1 MKNNDTKFNRTK
13 KEINSSNI
21 VLPSEKKEA
30 NSLLNILKKNS
41 VDPEDFLVEFDYFQS
56 AFEDLNKMS
65 MSDEGYWELDHE
77 IDMSAQRVKKM
88 MKGLNCSGEK
98 LFFKEIDNVRKYA
111 EEKRKNLNEKTESM
125 TYGGFDYTVIDKWQ
139 DDNASYVLG
148 QSDDEDGTWYVAKV
162 TEATNEFRGT
172 YYYEFGTDKPNR
184 IDVEDMHNNHISEIY
199 LDRHEAEYGA
209 DGTRYFHNLDDPLS
223 EEQVEEK
230 NLINKEER
238 TFCSIYCLS
247 QHAHTYD
254 KRELR
259 NLDKGETVKKSYGIK
274 DTIFSDREKA
284 LNKLEEY
291 QTWLDFRN
299 GETKVVEYAV
309 SKVKYD
315 ITDLLKNGEVSSED
329 DFIEKISIYPNKFN
343 EYETENEVLEIS
355 KMEFCVNV
363 YNKDDQ
369 FDKKTSTYVLFGRYG
384 EALDFA
390 EDIQNGTYNDLDDS
404 EIISKVLFRNENINV
419 AAELMYPLFDDYTI
433 MTSDEFDEMFEKR
446 LNKFIENER
455 SGQSM

>member
-1 MKNNDTKFNRTK
+1 MKNNNTKFDRTK

-21 VLPSEKKEA
+21 ILPSEKKEA
-30 NSLLNILKKNS
+30 NSLLNILLKNN
-41 VDPEDFLVEFDYFQS
+41 VDPEDFLVEFDYCQS
-56 AFEDLNKMS
+56 AFDDLNKMS
-65 MSDEGYWELDHE
+65 TSDEGYWELDHE
-77 IDMSAQRVKKM
+77 IDMSARRVKKM
-88 MKGLNCSGEK
+88 MKGWNCSGVN
-98 LFFKEIDNVRKYA
+98 LFYKEIDNVRKYA
-111 EEKRKNLNEKTESM
+111 EEKRKNLNEKTESL
-125 TYGGFDYTVIDKWQ
+125 VDK
-139 DDNASYVLG
+139 
-148 QSDDEDGTWYVAKV
+148 
-162 TEATNEFRGT
+162 
-172 YYYEFGTDKPNR
+172 
-184 IDVEDMHNNHISEIY
+184 EI
-199 LDRHEAEYGA
+199 
-209 DGTRYFHNLDDPLS
+209 
-223 EEQVEEK
+223 
-230 NLINKEER
+230 NLIDKEER

-247 QHAHTYD
+247 QHAQTYD

-259 NLDKGETVKKSYGIK
+259 NLDRGETVKKSYGKK
-274 DTIFSDREKA
+274 DTIFSDREEA

-291 QTWLDFRN
+291 QTWINFRN
-299 GETKVVEYAV
+299 GEAKVVEYAV

-315 ITDLLKNGEVSSED
+315 ISDLLKNGEVSSED
-329 DFIEKISIYPNKFN
+329 DFIEKIGIYPNKFN
-343 EYETENEVLEIS
+343 EYETENEVIELS

-369 FDKKTSTYVLFGRYG
+369 FDKKTSTYVLFERYG

-446 LNKFIENER
+446 LNRLTENNR

>member
-1 MKNNDTKFNRTK
+1 MKNNDTKFDRTK
-13 KEINSSNI
+13 KGINTSNI
-21 VLPSEKKEA
+21 ILPSEKKEV
-30 NSLLNILKKNS
+30 NSLLNILKKNN
-41 VDPEDFLVEFDYFQS
+41 VDPEDFLVEFDYCQS
-56 AFEDLNKMS
+56 AFDDLNKMS
-65 MSDEGYWELDHE
+65 TSDEGYWELDHE
-77 IDMSAQRVKKM
+77 IDMSARRVKKM
-88 MKGLNCSGEK
+88 MKGWNCSGEN
-98 LFFKEIDNVRKYA
+98 LFYKEIDNVRKYA
-111 EEKRKNLNEKTESM
+111 EEKRKNLNEKTESL
-125 TYGGFDYTVIDKWQ
+125 VDK
-139 DDNASYVLG
+139 
-148 QSDDEDGTWYVAKV
+148 
-162 TEATNEFRGT
+162 
-172 YYYEFGTDKPNR
+172 
-184 IDVEDMHNNHISEIY
+184 
-199 LDRHEAEYGA
+199 
-209 DGTRYFHNLDDPLS
+209 
-223 EEQVEEK
+223 EK
-230 NLINKEER
+230 NLIDKEER

-259 NLDKGETVKKSYGIK
+259 NLDKGETVKKSYGKK
-274 DTIFSDREKA
+274 DRIFSDREEA

-329 DFIEKISIYPNKFN
+329 DFIEKLGIYPNKFN
-343 EYETENEVLEIS
+343 EYETENEVIELS

-369 FDKKTSTYVLFGRYG
+369 FDKKTSTYVLFERYG

-446 LNKFIENER
+446 LNRLTENNR

>member
-1 MKNNDTKFNRTK
+1 MKNNDTKFDRTK
-13 KEINSSNI
+13 KGINTSNI
-21 VLPSEKKEA
+21 ILPSEKKEV
-30 NSLLNILKKNS
+30 NSLLNILKKNN
-41 VDPEDFLVEFDYFQS
+41 VDPEDFLVEFDYCQS
-56 AFEDLNKMS
+56 AFDDLNKMS
-65 MSDEGYWELDHE
+65 TSDEGYWELDHE
-77 IDMSAQRVKKM
+77 IDMSARRVKKM
-88 MKGLNCSGEK
+88 MKGWNCSGEN
-98 LFFKEIDNVRKYA
+98 LFYKEIDNVRKYA
-111 EEKRKNLNEKTESM
+111 EEKRKNLNEKTESL
-125 TYGGFDYTVIDKWQ
+125 VDK
-139 DDNASYVLG
+139 
-148 QSDDEDGTWYVAKV
+148 
-162 TEATNEFRGT
+162 
-172 YYYEFGTDKPNR
+172 
-184 IDVEDMHNNHISEIY
+184 
-199 LDRHEAEYGA
+199 
-209 DGTRYFHNLDDPLS
+209 
-223 EEQVEEK
+223 EK
-230 NLINKEER
+230 NLIDKEER

-259 NLDKGETVKKSYGIK
+259 NLDKGETVKKSYGKK
-274 DTIFSDREKA
+274 DKIFSDREEA

-329 DFIEKISIYPNKFN
+329 DFIEKLGIYPNKFN
-343 EYETENEVLEIS
+343 EYETENEVIELS

-446 LNKFIENER
+446 LNRLTENNR

>member
-1 MKNNDTKFNRTK
+1 
-13 KEINSSNI
+13 
-21 VLPSEKKEA
+21 
-30 NSLLNILKKNS
+30 
-41 VDPEDFLVEFDYFQS
+41 
-56 AFEDLNKMS
+56 
-65 MSDEGYWELDHE
+65 
-77 IDMSAQRVKKM
+77 M
-88 MKGLNCSGEK
+88 MKGWNCSGEN
-98 LFFKEIDNVRKYA
+98 LFYKEIDNVRKYA
-111 EEKRKNLNEKTESM
+111 EEKRKNLNEKTESL
-125 TYGGFDYTVIDKWQ
+125 VDK
-139 DDNASYVLG
+139 
-148 QSDDEDGTWYVAKV
+148 
-162 TEATNEFRGT
+162 
-172 YYYEFGTDKPNR
+172 
-184 IDVEDMHNNHISEIY
+184 
-199 LDRHEAEYGA
+199 
-209 DGTRYFHNLDDPLS
+209 
-223 EEQVEEK
+223 EK
-230 NLINKEER
+230 NLIDKEER
-238 TFCSIYCLS
+238 TICSIYCLS

-259 NLDKGETVKKSYGIK
+259 NLDKGETVKKSYGKK
-274 DTIFSDREKA
+274 DRIFSDREEA

-329 DFIEKISIYPNKFN
+329 DFIEKICIYPNKFN
-343 EYETENEVLEIS
+343 EYETENEVIELS

-446 LNKFIENER
+446 LNRLTENNR

>member
-1 MKNNDTKFNRTK
+1 MKTNDTKFDRTK

-21 VLPSEKKEA
+21 ILPSEKKEA

-56 AFEDLNKMS
+56 AFDDLNKMS
-65 MSDEGYWELDHE
+65 TSDEGYWELDHE
-77 IDMSAQRVKKM
+77 IDMSARRVKKM
-88 MKGLNCSGEK
+88 MKGWNCSGEN
-98 LFFKEIDNVRKYA
+98 LLYKEIDNVRKYA
-111 EEKRKNLNEKTESM
+111 EEKRKNLNEKAESL
-125 TYGGFDYTVIDKWQ
+125 VDK
-139 DDNASYVLG
+139 
-148 QSDDEDGTWYVAKV
+148 E
-162 TEATNEFRGT
+162 R
-172 YYYEFGTDKPNR
+172 
-184 IDVEDMHNNHISEIY
+184 
-199 LDRHEAEYGA
+199 
-209 DGTRYFHNLDDPLS
+209 
-223 EEQVEEK
+223 
-230 NLINKEER
+230 NLIDKEER

-259 NLDKGETVKKSYGIK
+259 NLDKGETVKKSYGKK
-274 DTIFSDREKA
+274 DKIFSDREEA

-329 DFIEKISIYPNKFN
+329 DFIEKLGIYPNKFN
-343 EYETENEVLEIS
+343 EYETENEVIELS

-369 FDKKTSTYVLFGRYG
+369 FDKKTSTYVLFERYG

-390 EDIQNGTYNDLDDS
+390 EDIQNGTYNDLGDS

-433 MTSDEFDEMFEKR
+433 MTNDEFDEMFEKR
-446 LNKFIENER
+446 LNRLTENNR

>member
-1 MKNNDTKFNRTK
+1 MRNNDTKFERTK

-21 VLPSEKKEA
+21 ILPSEKKEA
-30 NSLLNILKKNS
+30 NSLLNILKKNN
-41 VDPEDFLVEFDYFQS
+41 VDPEDFLVEFDYFKS
-56 AFEDLNKMS
+56 AFDDLNKMS
-65 MSDEGYWELDHE
+65 TSDEGYWELDHE
-77 IDMSAQRVKKM
+77 IDMSAGRTRKM
-88 MKGLNCSGEK
+88 MKGWKCSGEN
-98 LFFKEIDNVRKYA
+98 LFNKEIDNVRKYV
-111 EEKRKNLNEKTESM
+111 EEKRKNLNEKSESSVNK
-125 TYGGFDYTVIDKWQ
+125 G
-139 DDNASYVLG
+139 
-148 QSDDEDGTWYVAKV
+148 
-162 TEATNEFRGT
+162 
-172 YYYEFGTDKPNR
+172 
-184 IDVEDMHNNHISEIY
+184 
-199 LDRHEAEYGA
+199 
-209 DGTRYFHNLDDPLS
+209 
-223 EEQVEEK
+223 K
-230 NLINKEER
+230 NLIDKEER

-254 KRELR
+254 KREIR
-259 NLDKGETVKKSYGIK
+259 NLDRGETVKKSYGKK

-299 GETKVVEYAV
+299 GEAKVVEYAV

-329 DFIEKISIYPNKFN
+329 DFIEKIGIYPNKFN
-343 EYETENEVLEIS
+343 EYETENEVLEFS

-363 YNKDDQ
+363 YDKDDK

-390 EDIQNGTYNDLDDS
+390 EDIQNGTYNDLDNS
-404 EIISKVLFRNENINV
+404 EIIAKVLFRNENV
-419 AAELMYPLFDDYTI
+419 KTGAELRYPLFDDYTI

-446 LNKFIENER
+446 LNRLIENNR

>member
-1 MKNNDTKFNRTK
+1 MKNNDTKFDRTK
-13 KEINSSNI
+13 KGINTSNI
-21 VLPSEKKEA
+21 ILPSEKKEV
-30 NSLLNILKKNS
+30 NSLFNILKKNN
-41 VDPEDFLVEFDYFQS
+41 VDPEDFLVEFDYCQS
-56 AFEDLNKMS
+56 AFDDLNKMS
-65 MSDEGYWELDHE
+65 TSDEGYWELDHE
-77 IDMSAQRVKKM
+77 IDMSARRVKKM
-88 MKGLNCSGEK
+88 MKGWNCSGEN
-98 LFFKEIDNVRKYA
+98 LFYKEIDNVRKYA
-111 EEKRKNLNEKTESM
+111 EEKRKNLNEKTESL
-125 TYGGFDYTVIDKWQ
+125 VDK
-139 DDNASYVLG
+139 
-148 QSDDEDGTWYVAKV
+148 
-162 TEATNEFRGT
+162 
-172 YYYEFGTDKPNR
+172 
-184 IDVEDMHNNHISEIY
+184 
-199 LDRHEAEYGA
+199 
-209 DGTRYFHNLDDPLS
+209 
-223 EEQVEEK
+223 EK
-230 NLINKEER
+230 NLIDKEER

-259 NLDKGETVKKSYGIK
+259 NLDKGETVKKSYGKK
-274 DTIFSDREKA
+274 DRIFSDREEA

-329 DFIEKISIYPNKFN
+329 DFIEKLGIYPNKFN
-343 EYETENEVLEIS
+343 EYETENEVIELS

-369 FDKKTSTYVLFGRYG
+369 FDKKTSTYVLFERYG

-446 LNKFIENER
+446 LNRLTENNR

>member
-1 MKNNDTKFNRTK
+1 M
-13 KEINSSNI
+13 
-21 VLPSEKKEA
+21 
-30 NSLLNILKKNS
+30 
-41 VDPEDFLVEFDYFQS
+41 
-56 AFEDLNKMS
+56 
-65 MSDEGYWELDHE
+65 
-77 IDMSAQRVKKM
+77 
-88 MKGLNCSGEK
+88 
-98 LFFKEIDNVRKYA
+98 
-111 EEKRKNLNEKTESM
+111 
-125 TYGGFDYTVIDKWQ
+125 
-139 DDNASYVLG
+139 
-148 QSDDEDGTWYVAKV
+148 
-162 TEATNEFRGT
+162 
-172 YYYEFGTDKPNR
+172 
-184 IDVEDMHNNHISEIY
+184 
-199 LDRHEAEYGA
+199 
-209 DGTRYFHNLDDPLS
+209 
-223 EEQVEEK
+223 
-230 NLINKEER
+230 
-238 TFCSIYCLS
+238 S

-404 EIISKVLFRNENINV
+404 EIISKVLFKNENINV

-446 LNKFIENER
+446 LNRLTENNR